1 MKIMLSIENESDR
14 DNMVLALV
22 ANGYEVSVLKES
34 NFFNPSEKEYFV
46 TVDIDPKRE
55 VLRKVRNRKEVI
67 N

>member
-34 NFFNPSEKEYFV
+34 NFFNPLEKEYFV
-46 TVDIDPKRE
+46 MVDIDPKRE
-55 VLRKVRNRKEVI
+55 VLRKVRNRKGVT